1 MNDYEEKDQS
11 DPLEPSITEWMDE
24 GGNHDPFGIAPYE
37 VAIHMSDDPPL
48 TEEEIADVLISLK
61 EIEEGKGIVFDSSL
75 TDEEF
80 MERFDEMMSDK
91 CPNCS
96 SSKTTYAH
104 HFEETRL
111 GRKRIDYTICL
122 KCEYKFNIK
131 ETFT

>member
-1 MNDYEEKDQS
+1 MN
-11 DPLEPSITEWMDE
+11 
-24 GGNHDPFGIAPYE
+24 
-37 VAIHMSDDPPL
+37 DDPPL
-48 TEEEIADVLISLK
+48 TEEEITDVLISLK
-61 EIEEGKGIVFDSSL
+61 EIKEGNFLKYN
-75 TDEEF
+75 EF
-80 MERFDEMMSDK
+80 TEQIGEMTPDK

-122 KCEYKFNIK
+122 KCEYKFNVK